1 MKTRTK
7 DHILTALRIGLGLV
21 FLYAGFIKIREP
33 LAFAGSVAAYQVL
46 PYFLNYLVAATIP
59 WLEAL
64 CGILLLTGYRIKAAS
79 GIIAAMNML
88 FIVLLASTI
97 IRGLD
102 IDCGC
107 FRQGG
112 PKTSA
117 WTAIMRDVLFLTAAL
132 TIYSSR
138 SERRFFSR

>member
-88 FIVLLASTI
+88 FIVLLTSTI